1 MPYRIRLLG
10 KCPTHSKTSSLY
22 GKKKISIESKTSEHM
37 RTSLTIE
44 SVSEG
49 CPDPKTQ
56 HENTQKASVQV
67 RYRSLINYWSK
78 RLQKLTFRT
87 KSRSG
92 PPGFH
97 TGFISGCFE
106 GGWVRKSLYRIKTS
120 GCEQTLFYRIN
131 ICGVALAQNQN
142 MRTSEKHL
150 SKSATVP

>member
-1 MPYRIRLLG
+1 MQKICRNSNLLFSLQSVCKSLQIYLVKKMPYRIRLLG
-10 KCPTHSKTSSLY
+10 KCPTHSKTSSL
-22 GKKKISIESKTSEHM
+22 KKISIESKTSEHM
-37 RTSLTIE
+37 RKSLTIE

-97 TGFISGCFE
+97 TGFISGCPE
-106 GGWVRKSLYRIKTS
+106 GG
-120 GCEQTLFYRIN
+120 
-131 ICGVALAQNQN
+131 
-142 MRTSEKHL
+142 
-150 SKSATVP
+150 

>member
-1 MPYRIRLLG
+1 MQKICRNSNLLFSLQSVCKSLQIYLGQKMPYRIRLLG
-10 KCPTHSKTSSLY
+10 KCPTHSKTSSL
-22 GKKKISIESKTSEHM
+22 KKISIESKTSEHM
-37 RTSLTIE
+37 RKSLTIE

-97 TGFISGCFE
+97 TGFISGCPE
-106 GGWVRKSLYRIKTS
+106 GG
-120 GCEQTLFYRIN
+120 
-131 ICGVALAQNQN
+131 
-142 MRTSEKHL
+142 
-150 SKSATVP
+150 